1 MRESP
6 SSPDS
11 PSSSSCSR
19 QAQQFMSLYGS
30 IVNDCFKDCIN
41 DFTSETLGNS
51 EVWRRISR
59 WGLTSGMWVE
69 GLHQKVYPEIH

>member
-1 MRESP
+1 
-6 SSPDS
+6 
-11 PSSSSCSR
+11 
-19 QAQQFMSLYGS
+19 MSLYGS